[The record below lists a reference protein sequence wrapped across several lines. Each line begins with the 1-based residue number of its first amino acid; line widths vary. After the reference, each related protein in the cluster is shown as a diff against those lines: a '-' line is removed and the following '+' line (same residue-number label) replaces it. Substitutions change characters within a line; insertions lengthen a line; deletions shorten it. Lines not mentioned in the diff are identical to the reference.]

1 MLCSTI
7 KKINNSKH
15 KIAIYLILIVFLAA
29 GLRTI
34 RAIQQSRLDV
44 DAYVYIIMG
53 KDWAIDGAKSAYENN
68 LNWIPP
74 LLPYLI
80 SLGRYID
87 LSPKV
92 TGMLIGGVLGSLMP
106 IAIFFIIFNIIDV
119 KKGKQWEFVEYC
131 SNDTEQ
137 IQENKKKISNCRK
150 MSNNLQSTTFEFS
163 NEFLA
168 LLGALLIAVHPYMI
182 RISIACMRES
192 LYIPIAVI
200 AILTATLAIKKKC
213 MWSWGLYGILAA
225 LGTMTRSEGLELL
238 IIFALWLTLEVF
250 LNIKYIKSNFVYYL
264 KIILLVMICFWSIVL
279 PVKYYLSSNNSTWN
293 IIKNTSI

>member
-34 RAIQQSRLDV
+34 RAIEQSRLDV
-44 DAYVYIIMG
+44 DAYLYIIMAE
-53 KDWAIDGAKSAYENN
+53 DWGINGVEFAYENN
-68 LNWIPP
+68 VDWVPP

-80 SLGRYID
+80 SLGRYIG
-87 LSPKV
+87 LSPKM

-106 IAIFFIIFNIIDV
+106 VAIFFIIFNIIDI
-119 KKGKQWEFVEYC
+119 KKGKQWGFVENC

-137 IQENKKKISNCRK
+137 VKEKKKKISACK
-150 MSNNLQSTTFEFS
+150 GMTNNLQATTFEFS

-192 LYIPIAVI
+192 LYIPIAVF

-213 MWSWGLYGILAA
+213 IWLWGLYGILAA
-225 LGTMTRSEGLELL
+225 LGAMTRSEGLELL
-238 IIFALWLTLEVF
+238 IIFTLWLTLEVF

-279 PVKYYLSSNNSTWN
+279 PVKYYLSNNNSTWS
-293 IIKNTSI
+293 IIRETLI